1 MISYCNCASTVSSQH
16 LEQCNSWALITQAC
30 QKNHLF
36 GTEGASSYGAL
47 VGLTVEAASTVL
59 RNVAMVAVVG
69 VTSSDGS
76 KEPSQAALETLLR
89 SHSISRLSDACRVYG
104 ASMSD
109 KCVAQVVNVFVEL
122 VLNSSKFFAQFI
134 DVEGLMALDELPS
147 CIFSG
152 HIDGQDPQDD
162 LESAQLDERHAE
174 QYAQY
179 ASCARYD
186 ALPALSL
193 VHGSALTRVG
203 SPQRNSPL
211 RGAAPLSP
219 VQLALLCR
227 AETLIAA
234 LQLSSQLARNSE
246 KYYAMLSNVFTA
258 PKLVWILTQPNR
270 VARAKCCNLIGNL
283 CR

>member
-1 MISYCNCASTVSSQH
+1 M
-16 LEQCNSWALITQAC
+16 ITQAC

-69 VTSSDGS
+69 VASSDGS
-76 KEPSQAALETLLR
+76 KEASQAALETLLR

-134 DVEGLMALDELPS
+134 DVEGLMALNELPS

-152 HIDGQDPQDD
+152 HIDGQDPLDD
-162 LESAQLDERHAE
+162 LESAQLDDRHAE
-174 QYAQY
+174 QYAQF

-193 VHGSALTRVG
+193 VHGSSLTKAG
-203 SPQRNSPL
+203 SPL
-211 RGAAPLSP
+211 RNNSPPRGAPPLSP
-219 VQLALLCR
+219 AQLALLCR

-283 CR
+283 CRYVCFHPILLCSDF

>member
-1 MISYCNCASTVSSQH
+1 M
-16 LEQCNSWALITQAC
+16 
-30 QKNHLF
+30 
-36 GTEGASSYGAL
+36 
-47 VGLTVEAASTVL
+47 GLTVEAASTVL

-69 VTSSDGS
+69 VASVEGS
-76 KEPSQAALETLLR
+76 KEASQAALETLLR
-89 SHSISRLSDACRVYG
+89 SHSISRMADVCRVYG

-109 KCVAQVVNVFVEL
+109 RCVAQVVNVFVEL

-152 HIDGQDPQDD
+152 NMDGQDSVDD
-162 LESAQLDERHAE
+162 FERALLDDRHAE

-193 VHGSALTRVG
+193 VHGSALATTG
-203 SPQRNSPL
+203 SPA

-219 VQLALLCR
+219 GQLASMCR

-258 PKLVWILTQPNR
+258 QKLVWILTQPNR

-283 CR
+283 CRYAQALRPSVHLLS